1 MARGI
6 THSCAHIWRHIARAG
21 GWWSLL
27 RVSREWDGV
36 FSMDE
41 IAEHLVTLKRC
52 GFLASMEY
60 HREGT
65 VYAYT
70 PQCRQLPG
78 ETLVAVTADDR
89 APNQTDATSAPAQAP
104 VHEAMTGA
112 YVPPAMTTAR
122 PGALDH
128 IRCPS
133 LLQGKRSYRS
143 TTA

>member
-27 RVSREWDGV
+27 RVSREWEGV

-41 IAEHLVTLKRC
+41 IAEHLATLKRG
-52 GFLASMEY
+52 GFLAAMEY
-60 HREGT
+60 VREGT

-78 ETLVAVTADDR
+78 ETLVAVTSDGQEAAR
-89 APNQTDATSAPAQAP
+89 AIPAPKRE
-104 VHEAMTGA
+104 VMTGT
-112 YVPPAMTTAR
+112 YVPPPMPTAR
-122 PGALDH
+122 LGALDH
-128 IRCPS
+128 TRHPS

-143 TTA
+143 TNA